1 MKRTVLYL
9 FLFLITSVVVGAA
22 GVVAAVAYAWPQL
35 PSLESLT
42 DYRPRIPMRVYA
54 ADGTLLGEFGEERR
68 SVVDISQVPD
78 VLKKAILATE
88 DARFYAHRGVDPV
101 GVLRA
106 AVSNITS
113 GGRGQGASTITMQ
126 VARNFFLSRER
137 AFGRKFYEA
146 LLALKIEQNLNK
158 DKILEIYINQ
168 IFLGHRAYG
177 FAAAAKVYFNKSIGD
192 LTLPEAAML
201 AGIPKGPSIYNP
213 ISNPKLARERE
224 LTVLWR
230 MLDEGFID
238 RAAYDEARAV
248 TVTAVRGQAA
258 DTSSE
263 QADAAAQSNL
273 PGDYVAEMARLI
285 ALEQFGDA
293 AYTLG
298 LHITTTINR
307 ADQMAAVRAVRKEV
321 LAFDRRHGYRG
332 PEGYVDISG
341 SANSPESLSSLLAT
355 WPDQDD
361 LLSAIVLSASPTE
374 LKLFRNGNTFS
385 ITGKGLAFVA
395 PALKTNAPQNLR
407 IRAGSIVRVRPTDK
421 GGWEIV
427 QLPKIEA
434 ALVALDARTGAVRAL
449 VGGFD
454 FDSNKFNNI
463 TQAWRQ
469 PGSSF
474 KPFIFSAALEKGY
487 SPPSYVDDSPIEFP
501 ANVTGSKVWAPH
513 NYDGTFD
520 GLMTVRTA
528 LARSRNIPAVRLLND
543 VTPAVAQQYITRFG
557 FTADKNPAYLT
568 MALGAGNVTPWQMAS
583 AYAVFANGGFKIDP
597 YIISE
602 IKDAEGN
609 VLARTTP
616 VVVGETAPR
625 VLNPRNAW
633 LMDSM
638 LREVTISGTAAKAR
652 KALQRSDLA
661 GKTGTTNDF
670 IDAWFAGYA
679 SEFVAVS
686 WMGYS
691 RPKSMG
697 RGEGGSTAA
706 LPIWIEFM
714 RTALKDVPEKPPR
727 PLPGGLA
734 PTINSDTGREDYYYP
749 EYGPP
754 LPPEPEYPDWLQEL
768 QRMLPGGE
776 RQGFNQPIGAQ
787 RSDPFG
793 RPIQQRPGMPPPSS
807 APQPSSAPEN
817 RRNRPGPFDPNR
829 SWPFSGGN

>member
-1 MKRTVLYL
+1 MKRTILYL
-9 FLFLITSVVVGAA
+9 ILFFLTSVVVAAA
-22 GVVAAVAYAWPQL
+22 GVAAAVAYAWPQL
-35 PSLESLT
+35 PSLGSLT
-42 DYRPRIPMRVYA
+42 DYRPRIPMRVYS
-54 ADGTLLGEFGEERR
+54 ADGVLLGEFGEERR
-68 SVVDISQVPD
+68 SVVDITQVPD

-88 DARFYAHRGVDPV
+88 DARFYEHRGVDPV

-106 AVSNITS
+106 AINNITS

-146 LLALKIEQNLNK
+146 LLALKIEQNLSK
-158 DKILEIYINQ
+158 DKILEIYVNQ

-177 FAAAAKVYFNKSIGD
+177 FAAAAKVYFNKSIGE

-258 DTSSE
+258 DSSSE
-263 QADAAAQSNL
+263 QADAAVQSNL

-307 ADQMAAVRAVRKEV
+307 ADQIAAVRAVRKEV

-341 SANSPESLSSLLAT
+341 SANNPEALSSLLAT

-361 LLSAIVLSASPTE
+361 LLSAIVLSVSPSE
-374 LKLFRNGNTFS
+374 LKLFRSGNTFS
-385 ITGKGLAFVA
+385 ITGKGLNFVA

-407 IRAGSIVRVRPTDK
+407 IRPGSIVRVRPTDK

-434 ALVALDARTGAVRAL
+434 ALLALDARTGAVRAL

-597 YIISE
+597 YIIRE

-616 VVVGETAPR
+616 VVAGETAPR

-638 LREVTISGTAAKAR
+638 LREVTLSGTAAKAR

-661 GKTGTTNDF
+661 GKTGTTNDW

-691 RPKSMG
+691 QPKSMG
-697 RGEGGSTAA
+697 RGESGSTAA

-754 LPPEPEYPDWLQEL
+754 FPPEPEYPDWLQEL

-776 RQGFNQPIGAQ
+776 RQGFNQPIGAP

-793 RPIQQRPGMPPPSS
+793 RSPIQRPGMPPPSS
-807 APQPSSAPEN
+807 APQPSPAPEN
-817 RRNRPGPFDPNR
+817 RRNRPGPFDTNR